1 MISRTGC
8 IGLILIG
15 LAGAVAPAVAQTSTA
30 PCPALKTKL
39 RLTDGNTIEAVK
51 DLGGGVCRFK
61 SQKDG
66 KSFERIFGAFLS
78 SDPNFERARAL
89 VPLEVG
95 KKLTFQVSGADDKG
109 VQTNWLNTLAVER
122 YEKTQTPAGTFDA
135 FVILS
140 QTRLFS
146 GSGTWERRFWYAPE
160 VGYTVNSKYTMVQG
174 TPPRNVPP
182 DWYIVEIIK

>member
-1 MISRTGC
+1 
-8 IGLILIG
+8 LILIG